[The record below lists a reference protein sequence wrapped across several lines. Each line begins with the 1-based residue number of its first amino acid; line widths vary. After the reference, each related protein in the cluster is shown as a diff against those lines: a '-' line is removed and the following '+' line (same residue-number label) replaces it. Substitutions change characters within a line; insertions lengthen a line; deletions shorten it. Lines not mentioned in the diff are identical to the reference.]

1 VPDFAYYIYDEEG
14 RLMEEGGGE
23 TSLNSILYT
32 YEGEKVVGSIW
43 RFNEVD
49 TSYEYEY
56 IYDDSGALV
65 GKTGVQKIGEDIAEE
80 IEYSYEYDSE
90 NRLIRETQ
98 ESRYSEWVETSV
110 EEYSYDKLFVIRS
123 FQDGFVY
130 LSIHDIEGNSVLD
143 ISAGDNPELTYD
155 EDGNLIQA
163 VSSYGSYEFIYET
176 VTKEDLDESE
186 EVEESEALETTDES
200 EFLSLYSPV
209 LDMFYRNVQNGW
221 QELNA
226 ADISMDSWEDPLS
239 PNSVSYLFYWPYSG
253 IESLSD
259 VGYAII
265 DIDGNGTPELLMA
278 GMGDSEDIYEDVIY
292 NLYTYIDGDIVF
304 LASSGERYRYSLSAS
319 DGLIYESRSASAF
332 TSYYNLYRVNNETG
346 KLEVVEAVIY
356 DDNENETAPW
366 FYAMGDYHD
375 EEYNYDYSM
384 MESITTEEA
393 QDILERIGQV
403 VSFEMTPLS
412 EYTPTNA

>member
-1 VPDFAYYIYDEEG
+1 
-14 RLMEEGGGE
+14 
-23 TSLNSILYT
+23 
-32 YEGEKVVGSIW
+32 
-43 RFNEVD
+43 
-49 TSYEYEY
+49 
-56 IYDDSGALV
+56 
-65 GKTGVQKIGEDIAEE
+65 
-80 IEYSYEYDSE
+80 
-90 NRLIRETQ
+90 
-98 ESRYSEWVETSV
+98 
-110 EEYSYDKLFVIRS
+110 
-123 FQDGFVY
+123 
-130 LSIHDIEGNSVLD
+130 
-143 ISAGDNPELTYD
+143 
-155 EDGNLIQA
+155 
-163 VSSYGSYEFIYET
+163 
-176 VTKEDLDESE
+176 
-186 EVEESEALETTDES
+186 VEESVALETADES

-292 NLYTYIDGDIVF
+292 NLYTYIDGEIVF
-304 LASSGERYRYSLSAS
+304 LASSGERYQYSLSAS
-319 DGLIYESRSASAF
+319 DGLIYESRSASAY
-332 TSYYNLYRVNNETG
+332 TAYSNLYKINNETG

-412 EYTPTNA
+412 EYTPTNAM